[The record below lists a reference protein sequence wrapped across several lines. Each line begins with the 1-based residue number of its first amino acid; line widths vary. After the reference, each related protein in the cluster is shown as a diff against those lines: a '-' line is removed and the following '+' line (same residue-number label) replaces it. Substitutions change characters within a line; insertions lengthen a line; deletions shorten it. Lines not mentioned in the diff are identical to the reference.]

1 MGLAS
6 SELITA
12 GWILIAVYV
21 AVTLFFVIRGALKVK
36 TMNDYAVGNVNFPP
50 WTVGFA
56 LAASMTSAATFVINP
71 GLVAT
76 YGISAFISY
85 GLVYP
90 AAAMISLVVLTIGFR
105 KFGSSVKAGTL
116 AQWMGK
122 KYESKGFA
130 LYFAILSL
138 LLLTFIVLIA
148 VGLTKVISK
157 TLDVPELYVL
167 IATIVFIFGYMMFGG
182 ANSMVY
188 TNTVQAIIM
197 LFVAFIMIGSGY
209 AYFQDGVTG
218 FIDKLGSIDGKL
230 TQLYNESSFLFRD
243 FFEIFI
249 AQIVI
254 GAAIVC
260 QPHIITKSLLIK
272 DPKGVKSY
280 LISGVIAQAIFFLVV
295 FVGLY
300 ARLQFPE
307 LKAGDVALKTDG
319 IIPAYVVSVFPVFI
333 SLFVVLGLISAGIST
348 LEGLI
353 QSLSSTITQDLIK
366 PYITDKFVK
375 KELTDRAMIII
386 NRSVIGILGIVAVL
400 MTYDQLVNPKLS
412 VAIFAQNGVYA
423 YFSAAF
429 VPIIFGMFMK
439 DVNKTA
445 VIISSVIAVAVHFT
459 MYYGKLTVPFT
470 VATGENPGV
479 AAAVAILISILSGL
493 ILQKLL
499 GGRK

>member
-105 KFGSSVKAGTL
+105 KFGSSVRAGTL

-280 LISGVIAQAIFFLVV
+280 LISGVIAQGIFFLVV

>member
-21 AVTLFFVIRGALKVK
+21 AVTLFFVIRGALKSK
-36 TMNDYAVGNVNFPP
+36 DHERLCSGNVNFPP

-138 LLLTFIVLIA
+138 LLLTFYCPYSCWI
-148 VGLTKVISK
+148 
-157 TLDVPELYVL
+157 
-167 IATIVFIFGYMMFGG
+167 
-182 ANSMVY
+182 
-188 TNTVQAIIM
+188 
-197 LFVAFIMIGSGY
+197 
-209 AYFQDGVTG
+209 
-218 FIDKLGSIDGKL
+218 
-230 TQLYNESSFLFRD
+230 NESDIQNPGCSRVVCFDCHNSFYFWLHDVWWSQFDGLHQHRAGHYHVVCGFYHDRFGICLFPGWGHGIYRQTWLNRWKTD
-243 FFEIFI
+243 STLQRIKFSFSRLFEIFI

-272 DPKGVKSY
+272 DPKGS
-280 LISGVIAQAIFFLVV
+280 
-295 FVGLY
+295 
-300 ARLQFPE
+300 
-307 LKAGDVALKTDG
+307 
-319 IIPAYVVSVFPVFI
+319 
-333 SLFVVLGLISAGIST
+333 
-348 LEGLI
+348 
-353 QSLSSTITQDLIK
+353 
-366 PYITDKFVK
+366 
-375 KELTDRAMIII
+375 
-386 NRSVIGILGIVAVL
+386 
-400 MTYDQLVNPKLS
+400 
-412 VAIFAQNGVYA
+412 
-423 YFSAAF
+423 
-429 VPIIFGMFMK
+429 
-439 DVNKTA
+439 
-445 VIISSVIAVAVHFT
+445 
-459 MYYGKLTVPFT
+459 
-470 VATGENPGV
+470 
-479 AAAVAILISILSGL
+479 
-493 ILQKLL
+493 
-499 GGRK
+499 

>member
-182 ANSMVY
+182 
-188 TNTVQAIIM
+188 
-197 LFVAFIMIGSGY
+197 
-209 AYFQDGVTG
+209 
-218 FIDKLGSIDGKL
+218 
-230 TQLYNESSFLFRD
+230 R
-243 FFEIFI
+243 
-249 AQIVI
+249 
-254 GAAIVC
+254 
-260 QPHIITKSLLIK
+260 
-272 DPKGVKSY
+272 
-280 LISGVIAQAIFFLVV
+280 
-295 FVGLY
+295 
-300 ARLQFPE
+300 
-307 LKAGDVALKTDG
+307 
-319 IIPAYVVSVFPVFI
+319 
-333 SLFVVLGLISAGIST
+333 
-348 LEGLI
+348 
-353 QSLSSTITQDLIK
+353 
-366 PYITDKFVK
+366 
-375 KELTDRAMIII
+375 
-386 NRSVIGILGIVAVL
+386 
-400 MTYDQLVNPKLS
+400 
-412 VAIFAQNGVYA
+412 
-423 YFSAAF
+423 
-429 VPIIFGMFMK
+429 
-439 DVNKTA
+439 
-445 VIISSVIAVAVHFT
+445 
-459 MYYGKLTVPFT
+459 
-470 VATGENPGV
+470 
-479 AAAVAILISILSGL
+479 
-493 ILQKLL
+493 
-499 GGRK
+499 